1 MNFTPLGDRVLV
13 EKEEAQEKTASGI
26 ILVDSAKE
34 QPQTAIVKAIGDD
47 VENIAV
53 GDKVVMAKYSGTD
66 IKLDDKEYQ
75 ILEVNDI
82 LGILKD

>member
-1 MNFTPLGDRVLV
+1 MSARIIV
-13 EKEEAQEKTASGI
+13 EKEEAQGKTASGI

-34 QPQTAIVKAIGDD
+34 QPQTAIVKAIGED

-53 GDKVVMAKYSGTD
+53 GDKVVVAKYSGTD

-82 LGILKD
+82 LGILK